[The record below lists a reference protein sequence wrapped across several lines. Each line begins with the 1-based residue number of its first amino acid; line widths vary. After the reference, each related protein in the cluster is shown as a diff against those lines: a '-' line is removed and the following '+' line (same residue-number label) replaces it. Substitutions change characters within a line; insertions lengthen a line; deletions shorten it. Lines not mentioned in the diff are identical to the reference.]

1 MPVINDNGR
10 RTGLSVLKDKKVV
23 EHNDLITSVAKMDKI
38 PLKIFELAVS
48 HIDTA
53 NPPLDHIVKLSKKSL
68 FAFFNVSDNDKH
80 SRFKEAIE
88 RMQKQ
93 AYFVIKKEEERGVY
107 FESIVPIPY
116 VRWNDYDDE
125 VIIRFD
131 QAIMP
136 YLIDLKTNF
145 TQYAIADIMDL
156 NSKYSIILYKWLSMN
171 YNQYEHY
178 EFSNMRTK
186 SQLESYKSPQITM
199 KELRSMTDTETEY
212 KRFESFDRRVLK
224 TALEEI
230 NKHTH
235 FNVSYRKIKSG
246 RSIRAIQFD
255 IRKKTIAPN
264 TFYKQEEKDPV
275 YIEDKAVK
283 EQVQKDNYLAAQQ
296 SPYTK
301 ILLST
306 GLLDFSDVLNMD
318 TMLELAK
325 FVYPLYDE
333 LSTLRKMTEVERH
346 LVYVK
351 DHQEGYSKQNKSK
364 YLRVSIEDYLD
375 TVKFQ
380 ENLKK

>member
-1 MPVINDNGR
+1 MSNVINKNR
-10 RTGLSVLKDKKVV
+10 RNELTALMDKKVV

-48 HIDTA
+48 YIDIA
-53 NPPLDHIVKLSKKSL
+53 NPPTDYIIKLSKKSL
-68 FAFFNVSDNDKH
+68 FAFFDVSDNDKH
-80 SRFKEAIE
+80 SRFKEAVE

-93 AYFVIKKEEERGVY
+93 AYFVIKKEEDKGAY

-136 YLIDLKTNF
+136 YLIDLKMNF
-145 TQYAIADIMDL
+145 TQYAITDIMDL
-156 NSKYSIILYKWLSMN
+156 NSKYSIILYKWISMN
-171 YNQYEHY
+171 YNQFEYYEH
-178 EFSNMRTK
+178 SNVRTK
-186 SQLESYKSPQITM
+186 VQLEGYKDPKITI
-199 KELRSMTDTETEY
+199 KELRVLTDTQTEY

-230 NKHTH
+230 NKYTH
-235 FNVSYRKIKSG
+235 FNVSYSKIKNG
-246 RSIRAIQFD
+246 RSISAIQFH
-255 IRKKTIAPN
+255 IQKKAIAPN
-264 TFYKQEEKDPV
+264 TFYKEEEQDHV
-275 YIEDKAVK
+275 YLEYKEAK
-283 EQVQKDNYLAAQQ
+283 EQARKDNYLAAQQ
-296 SPYTK
+296 SPYTQ

-346 LVYVK
+346 LIYVK